1 MPSSA
6 QRTRT
11 AVLPQAKWPGACR
24 FEFQPGDLVLV
35 QPDSEK
41 PGVSEPEWWMGCVLE
56 GNARDPEAPSLFQV
70 ADCDDGC
77 IRWVNA
83 DEATRLVLSGLQ
95 TSKVVPLN

>member
-1 MPSSA
+1 MSF
-6 QRTRT
+6 
-11 AVLPQAKWPGACR
+11 K
-24 FEFQPGDLVLV
+24 PGDLVLV

-41 PGVSEPEWWMGCVLE
+41 PGVSEPEWWMGWVVFCE
-56 GNARDPEAPSLFQV
+56 GNARDPIALSLFQV

-95 TSKVVPLN
+95 TSKVLPL